1 MSVAKT
7 VEISSTSSKSFE
19 EAIELGIKRASETI
33 NDIRGAWI
41 KEQKI
46 DVANG
51 KISAYR
57 VTMMVTFVL
66 K

>member
-19 EAIELGIKRASETI
+19 EAIQLGIKRAGETI
-33 NDIRGAWI
+33 SDIRGAWI

-46 DVANG
+46 DVADG
-51 KISAYR
+51 RISAYR